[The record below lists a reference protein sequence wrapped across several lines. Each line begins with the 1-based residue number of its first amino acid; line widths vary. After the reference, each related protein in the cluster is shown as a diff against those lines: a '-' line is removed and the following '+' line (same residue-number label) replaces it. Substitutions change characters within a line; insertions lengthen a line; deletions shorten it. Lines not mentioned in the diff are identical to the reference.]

1 MGNDNLASLASL
13 PCFSQNSNTYIFSS
27 NETVTL
33 KLNTMNHFDK
43 VFPVIH
49 FIL

>member
-13 PCFSQNSNTYIFSS
+13 SCFSQNSNTY

-43 VFPVIH
+43 VFPVIR
-49 FIL
+49 FFL